1 VIVYSDGMDAL
12 AGLLDGPRARGAF
25 LMRSLLDPPWS
36 LRVQDQAALTVVVVG
51 RGSAW
56 VLPDGAASGH
66 LQVGDIAIFRGPDG
80 YTVADDAGTAP
91 QVVVHPGQV
100 TTTMDGELL
109 CETLSLGVRSWG
121 TRPDAE
127 TMLITGA
134 YEEVGAVCRRLL
146 TALPPL
152 IMVRR
157 GDVNGKLVDLLL
169 EEMSRDEP
177 AQGAV
182 LDRLLDLLTIAALRS
197 WLSREDAPGW
207 YRAYRDPQVGTA
219 LRLIENNPAHPW
231 TVGSLAAE
239 VGLSRAALAR
249 RFTRLVGDPPMT
261 LLTEVRLALATD
273 LLRESDDTIETI
285 ARQVGYGTAFAL
297 SAAVKRRYGA
307 SPKAIRGDR

>member
-1 VIVYSDGMDAL
+1 MDAL

-36 LRVQDQAALTVVVVG
+36 LRVEDRAALTVVVVG
-51 RGSAW
+51 RGSAC
-56 VLPDGAASGH
+56 VIPDDGPSRH
-66 LQVGDIAIFRGPDG
+66 LEVGDIAIFRGPDG
-80 YTVADDAGTAP
+80 YTVADHADSAP
-91 QVVVHPGQV
+91 QVVVHPGQI
-100 TTTMDGELL
+100 TTTIDGELL
-109 CETLSLGVRSWG
+109 CEALSLGVRSWG
-121 TRPDAE
+121 TRPDAQ

-146 TALPPL
+146 TALPPVVV
-152 IMVRR
+152 VRR
-157 GDVNGKLVDLLL
+157 GDINGKLVDLLL
-169 EEMSRDEP
+169 DEMSRDEP

-197 WLSREDAPGW
+197 WLSREDAPAW
-207 YRAYRDPQVGTA
+207 YQAYQDAQVGTA

-285 ARQVGYGTAFAL
+285 ARKVGYGTAFAL
-297 SAAVKRRYGA
+297 SAAVKRRYGV
-307 SPKAIRGDR
+307 SPKAIRGNR

>member
-1 VIVYSDGMDAL
+1 MDAL
-12 AGLLDGPRARGAF
+12 AGLLEGPRARGAY

-36 LRVQDQAALTVVVVG
+36 LRVEDRAALTVVVVG
-51 RGSAW
+51 RGSAC
-56 VLPDGAASGH
+56 VIPDGAASRQ
-66 LQVGDIAIFRGPDG
+66 LEVGDIAIFRGPDG
-80 YTVADDAGTAP
+80 YTVADQPTTAP
-91 QVVVHPGQV
+91 QAVVHPGQV

-121 TRPDAE
+121 SRTDAE

-146 TALPPL
+146 SALPPL
-152 IMVRR
+152 VVVRR
-157 GDVNGKLVDLLL
+157 GEVNGKLVDLLL
-169 EEMSRDEP
+169 DEMSCDAP

-197 WLSREDAPGW
+197 WLSRQDAPAW

-219 LRLIENNPAHPW
+219 LRLMENNPAHPW
-231 TVGSLAAE
+231 TVGSLAVE

-249 RFTRLVGDPPMT
+249 RFTRLVGEPPMA
-261 LLTEVRLALATD
+261 LLTEVRLALAAD
-273 LLRESDDTIETI
+273 LLRESDDTIETV

-297 SAAVKRRYGA
+297 SAAIKRRYGA
-307 SPKAIRGDR
+307 SPKALRGR